1 MANKTNSSRA
11 MRALKREVKTRMSK
25 TPDNKKTGRRSTI
38 FMRDQHITVEIIP
51 SSQVPSSQFPSSQ
64 LIDCDQHNG
73 SVLLGND
80 IELDEV
86 ICALCKRG
94 EDDIII
100 RKCDYCH
107 CNKCIQCEGMVEAIE
122 GEETETEKENKLEQ
136 IRKMVEYKKSN
147 KREHYQCKQCEENNE
162 NIDAYKL
169 KIEALE
175 NYANMLER
183 RLKNTTNKHEKM
195 MKAGTREMQKKTE
208 K

>member
-25 TPDNKKTGRRSTI
+25 TPDYKKTGRRSTI
-38 FMRDQHITVEIIP
+38 FMQDQHITVEIIP

-64 LIDCDQHNG
+64 LIDCDLHNG

-94 EDDIII
+94 EDEVIV
-100 RKCDYCH
+100 RKCEYCQW
-107 CNKCIQCEGMVEAIE
+107 NKCIQCEGMVEATE
-122 GEETETEKENKLEQ
+122 GDENEQ
-136 IRKMVEYKKSN
+136 IKKMVEFNNSN
-147 KREHYQCKQCEENNE
+147 KREHYQCKQCDEDNE
-162 NIDAYKL
+162 NIDTYKL
-169 KIEALE
+169 RISV
-175 NYANMLER
+175 
-183 RLKNTTNKHEKM
+183 LKNQVNMVERNLKNATNKNEKM
-195 MKAGTREMQKKTE
+195 LKAGTREMLKKAE